1 MPARTQ
7 STGLLNRRLVA
18 FLILIGFHALLLWG
32 LATGLARK
40 AIEMIAPPIEVENIE
55 DAKKEEKEL
64 PPPPPKMD
72 IPPPFVPAPDINI
85 EAPIETPA
93 ITVTRQEAPPP
104 PPPPVVKTAAR
115 QDPRRPFSRP
125 EYPAQS
131 KRLGEEGTVV
141 LLLLVMEDGRVG
153 DAKVDKSSG
162 FPRLDDAALRE
173 SRRWRL
179 IPAKEGDKPV
189 VTWGR
194 FAMVFRLTD
203 AE

>member
-1 MPARTQ
+1 
-7 STGLLNRRLVA
+7 LVA

-55 DAKKEEKEL
+55 DQKKEEKEL

-141 LLLLVMEDGRVG
+141 LLLLVMDDGRVG

-189 VTWGR
+189 VSWGR

>member
-1 MPARTQ
+1 
-7 STGLLNRRLVA
+7 LVA
-18 FLILIGFHALLLWG
+18 FAILVAFHAVLLWG

-55 DAKKEEKEL
+55 DQKKEEKEP

-72 IPPPFVPAPDINI
+72 IPPPFVPAPDIAI

-104 PPPPVVKTAAR
+104 PPPPPVRTAPKS
-115 QDPRRPFSRP
+115 DPRRPFSKP

-131 KRLGEEGTVV
+131 KRMGEEGTVV
-141 LLLLVMEDGRVG
+141 LLLLVAEDGHVA
-153 DAKVDKSSG
+153 DSKIDKSSG
-162 FPRLDDAALRE
+162 FPRLDEAALRE

-179 IPAKEGDKPV
+179 IPGKEGDKPIMA
-189 VTWGR
+189 WGR